1 MADVKIVDID
11 GSQWSMKDQEARN
24 KIATLETEVN
34 TNIPNRFE
42 VDENKINGIY
52 KSTGGKSI
60 QECCNKLKH
69 PYAIS
74 DITYAIDYVLGHP
87 ESYPT
92 GVYSVTV
99 GGPAFLFVVQNL
111 NNAFM
116 TIIATGYS
124 TSDIFKA
131 TKSNTDYFLGLISK
145 TRDIK

>member
-11 GSQWSMKDQEARN
+11 GSQWDMKDQVARD
-24 KIATLETEVN
+24 KIAALETEVN
-34 TNIPNRFE
+34 TNIPERFTA
-42 VDENKINGIY
+42 DEKRIDGIY
-52 KSTGGKSI
+52 KSTAGKSI
-60 QECCNKLKH
+60 QECCNKLGYS
-69 PYAIS
+69 YAYT
-74 DITYAIDYVLGHP
+74 DIPYAIDYVFKNP

-111 NNAFM
+111 NNTFM

-124 TSDIFKA
+124 TSDILKA

-145 TRDIK
+145 TKEIE

>member
-34 TNIPNRFE
+34 TNIPERFTT
-42 VDENKINGIY
+42 DEKRIDNIY

-60 QECCNKLKH
+60 QECCEKLGY
-69 PYAIS
+69 PYSYAE
-74 DITYAIDYVLGHP
+74 ITYAIDYVFRNP
-87 ESYPT
+87 EKYPT
-92 GVYSVTV
+92 GVHSVTV
-99 GGPAFLFVVQNL
+99 GGPAFLFIVQNL
-111 NNAFM
+111 NNTFM

-131 TKSNTDYFLGLISK
+131 TKSNTDYFIGLISK
-145 TRDIK
+145 TKEIG